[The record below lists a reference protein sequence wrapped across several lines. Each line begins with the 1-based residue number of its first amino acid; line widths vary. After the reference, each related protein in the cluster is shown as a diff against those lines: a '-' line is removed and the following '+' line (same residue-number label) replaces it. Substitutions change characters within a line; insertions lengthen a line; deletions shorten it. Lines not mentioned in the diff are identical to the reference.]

1 MTRRVIVQSTEVTLS
16 GPTNLGSARLV
27 RVLNDTAASIVL
39 TIDDTAQAA
48 ARTDY
53 NTKGSRSIT
62 IAAGETLY
70 LEKEPLET
78 IDGSGLKCT
87 AIARQ

>member
-1 MTRRVIVQSTEVTLS
+1 MSRRIIVQNSEVTLS
-16 GPTNLGSARLV
+16 TATNLSKARLV

-39 TIDDTAQAA
+39 TIDDAAQAA
-48 ARTDY
+48 AREDY
-53 NTKGSRSIT
+53 DTKGSRTIT
-62 IAAGETLY
+62 VGSLETIY

-78 IDGSGLKCT
+78 ISGSGLKCT

>member
-1 MTRRVIVQSTEVTLS
+1 MSRRVIVQSTEVTLS
-16 GPTNLGSARLV
+16 AATNLGSARMV
-27 RVLNDTAASIVL
+27 RVLNDTNASIVL

-53 NTKGSRSIT
+53 KTLGSRDIT
-62 IAAGETLY
+62 IAAGETIY

-78 IDGSGLKCT
+78 INGAGLKCT
-87 AIARQ
+87 PIARQ

>member
-1 MTRRVIVQSTEVTLS
+1 M
-16 GPTNLGSARLV
+16 V
-27 RVLNDTAASIVL
+27 RVLNDTDASIVL
-39 TIDDTAQAA
+39 TIDDAAQVA

-53 NTKGSRSIT
+53 NTLGTRTTT
-62 IAAGETLY
+62 IGAGETVY

-78 IDGSGLKCT
+78 INGVGLKCT

>member
-1 MTRRVIVQSTEVTLS
+1 MARRLIIQATEVTLS
-16 GPTNLGSARLV
+16 TATNLSNARLV

-39 TIDDTAQAA
+39 TVDDTAQAA

-53 NTKGSRSIT
+53 DTKGSRNIT
-62 IAAGETLY
+62 IAAGETVY

-78 IDGSGLKCT
+78 IAGAGLKCT
-87 AIARQ
+87 SVARQ

>member
-1 MTRRVIVQSTEVTLS
+1 MARRLILQATEVTLS
-16 GPTNLGSARLV
+16 TATNLSNARLV

-39 TIDDTAQAA
+39 TVDDTAQAA

-53 NTKGSRSIT
+53 DTKGSRNIT
-62 IAAGETLY
+62 IAAGETVY

-78 IDGSGLKCT
+78 IAGAGLKCT
-87 AIARQ
+87 SVARQ